1 MSPTA
6 VLPFSFPS
14 HFSRLPSRRS
24 LFFVLENQSSERRER
39 KRRGDEMGG
48 ERGRLLL
55 NGNGPNEQ
63 SPLHSAILRLIC
75 ASPPS
80 FAPSLVPFSADNTFG
95 KRTRRRGRG
104 GGRETRTQRRRRR
117 RMRRKTLNKLCAIA
131 AAGTAAAEGKHADDD
146 ICRKYAASPS

>member
-1 MSPTA
+1 MSPSLSA
-6 VLPFSFPS
+6 FSLSS
-14 HFSRLPSRRS
+14 HFSRFPSHGSQPAFS
-24 LFFVLENQSSERRER
+24 LFWKIRAQRGERQRVGE
-39 KRRGDEMGG
+39 GGGG
-48 ERGRLLL
+48 EGSGEEGSRGLLL

-104 GGRETRTQRRRRR
+104 GGRETRTQRRRR
-117 RMRRKTLNKLCAIA
+117 TLNKLCAIA
-131 AAGTAAAEGKHADDD
+131 AAGTGAAEGKHADD

>member
-1 MSPTA
+1 M
-6 VLPFSFPS
+6 
-14 HFSRLPSRRS
+14 
-24 LFFVLENQSSERRER
+24 
-39 KRRGDEMGG
+39 
-48 ERGRLLL
+48 L

-80 FAPSLVPFSADNTFG
+80 LPLLFPFLPTTHLESGQGGEGGSKAEGGTE
-95 KRTRRRGRG
+95 R
-104 GGRETRTQRRRRR
+104 GGRETRTQRRRR
-117 RMRRKTLNKLCAIA
+117 TLNKLCAIA